1 MKRRAV
7 LAGLGAAGVV
17 ATAGCAGVLGSDPPL
32 RLRAMRA
39 DHDDTDVRCDLPGR
53 FVANH
58 PKLETVLSRAA
69 EEPRHEWVAIGVSED
84 TGSAVVSG
92 LESRCETVG
101 GLYHY
106 DGEWFFVSVE
116 IVDEELAADHHGA
129 GNGGHDHSN
138 HSH

>member
-7 LAGLGAAGVV
+7 LGAAGAA

-39 DHDDTDVRCDLPGR
+39 ERDDTDVRCDLPER

-58 PKLETVLSRAA
+58 PELESVLERARDQ
-69 EEPRHEWVAIGVSED
+69 PRHEWVSTGVSEEV
-84 TGSAVVSG
+84 GSDVVSG
-92 LESRCETVG
+92 LESRCETAG
-101 GLYHY
+101 GLYRY

-116 IVDEELAADHHGA
+116 IVDDQLAEDHHG
-129 GNGGHDHSN
+129 GDGHDHTHTPSE
-138 HSH
+138 